1 MREGAKMIRFNGYY
15 SDKLL
20 EKNDIRNMKT
30 CMLFGVIAI
39 VLAIVFAITGWKLK
53 NETLFWWMCADLAA
67 GVVLSIFCIIRLLYL
82 IKRMPNPYIDLQIDD
97 GMILFDD
104 GAICKQ
110 MQISEVVKVKDLGY
124 EYHICFSKNSDMKL
138 CICQKDLLVEGN
150 IADFENLFKD
160 KLVRKK

>member
-1 MREGAKMIRFNGYY
+1 MIRFNGYY

-20 EKNDIRNMKT
+20 EKNDIRNMKK
-30 CMLFGVIAI
+30 CILLSVIVI
-39 VLAIVFAITGWKLK
+39 VLAIVFAIIGWILK
-53 NETLFWWMCADLAA
+53 EKELFWTMCVSLVAA
-67 GVVLSIFCIIRLLYL
+67 AVLSVFCIIRLLYL

-97 GMILFDD
+97 EMILFED
-104 GAICKQ
+104 GAIRKE
-110 MQISEVVKVKDLGY
+110 MHITDVVKVKDLGY